1 MKDARGQLGQG
12 LDDAHRKAFRTA
24 LATVCTPES

>member
-1 MKDARGQLGQG
+1 MKDARAQLGQG

-24 LATVCTPES
+24 LATVCPPES